1 MPRAGEFAGDALAR
15 GVTMAGGSTM
25 RRLASGM
32 STAVLAGLLM
42 CLGGGAARA
51 QVQTR
56 SVESDLRVEWTGSE
70 DRRGRSVVS
79 GYVYNQ
85 RAGSYAVSVRLLV
98 EALDGSG
105 QVAGSTTGYVFGDVP
120 PSNRSYFEIKAP
132 AKAASYRV
140 TIESFAWRAYGAGG
154 G

>member
-1 MPRAGEFAGDALAR
+1 MLIW
-15 GVTMAGGSTM
+15 
-25 RRLASGM
+25 L
-32 STAVLAGLLM
+32 
-42 CLGGGAARA
+42 GAAAAPA

-56 SVESDLRVEWTGSE
+56 SVDGDLRVEWTGSE
-70 DRRGRSVVS
+70 DRRGRPVVS

-85 RAGSYAVSVRLLV
+85 RAGSYAVSLRLRV

-105 QVAGSTTGYVFGDVP
+105 AVAGSTIGYVLGEVP

>member
-1 MPRAGEFAGDALAR
+1 
-15 GVTMAGGSTM
+15 MAEGSTM
-25 RRLASGM
+25 RRSARGTGTVVPATLLICLSVG
-32 STAVLAGLLM
+32 AV
-42 CLGGGAARA
+42 RA

-56 SVESDLRVEWTGSE
+56 SPDRDLRVEWAASE

-98 EALDGSG
+98 EGLDGSG
-105 QVAGSTTGYVFGDVP
+105 RVIGSTTGYVLGDVP
-120 PSNRSYFEIKAP
+120 PSNRSYFDIRAP

>member
-1 MPRAGEFAGDALAR
+1 MSRLAR
-15 GVTMAGGSTM
+15 
-25 RRLASGM
+25 GM
-32 STAVLAGLLM
+32 STAVLAALLI
-42 CLGGGAARA
+42 CLGAGPARP

-56 SVESDLRVEWTGSE
+56 SVDSDLRVEGTGSE
-70 DRRGRSVVS
+70 DRRGRPVVS

-85 RAGSYAVSVRLLV
+85 RAGGYAVSVRLRV
-98 EALDGSG
+98 DALDGAG
-105 QVAGSTTGYVFGDVP
+105 QVMGSTSGYVLGDVP

-132 AKAASYRV
+132 AKTASYRV

>member
-1 MPRAGEFAGDALAR
+1 VWRSAR
-15 GVTMAGGSTM
+15 RVSTV
-25 RRLASGM
+25 
-32 STAVLAGLLM
+32 VLAALLI
-42 CLGGGAARA
+42 CLGAGAARA

-56 SVESDLRVEWTGSE
+56 SVDSDLRVEWTGSE
-70 DRRGRSVVS
+70 DRRGRPVVS

-85 RAGSYAVSVRLLV
+85 RAGGYAVSVRLRV

-105 QVAGSTTGYVFGDVP
+105 QVAGSTIGYVLGEVP

>member
-1 MPRAGEFAGDALAR
+1 
-15 GVTMAGGSTM
+15 M
-25 RRLASGM
+25 RRLRRGASR
-32 STAVLAGLLM
+32 AVLAALLI
-42 CLGGGAARA
+42 CLGAGAARA

-56 SVESDLRVEWTGSE
+56 SADSDLRVEWTGSE
-70 DRRGRSVVS
+70 DRRGRPVVS

-85 RAGSYAVSVRLLV
+85 RPGSYAVSVRLRV

-105 QVAGSTTGYVFGDVP
+105 QVVGSTIGSVLGDVP

-132 AKAASYRV
+132 ARAASYRV

>member
-1 MPRAGEFAGDALAR
+1 
-15 GVTMAGGSTM
+15 M
-25 RRLASGM
+25 RRLARGM
-32 STAVLAGLLM
+32 STAALVTLLI
-42 CLGGGAARA
+42 CLGAGGARA

-56 SVESDLRVEWTGSE
+56 SVDSDLRLESTDSE
-70 DRRGRSVVS
+70 DRRGRPVVS

-85 RAGSYAVSVRLLV
+85 RAGSYAISVRIRV

-105 QVAGSTTGYVFGDVP
+105 QVAGSTIGYVLGDVP

-132 AKAASYRV
+132 ARAASYRV

>member
-1 MPRAGEFAGDALAR
+1 MRRLAR
-15 GVTMAGGSTM
+15 GVSTVA
-25 RRLASGM
+25 LV
-32 STAVLAGLLM
+32 VLLIGL
-42 CLGGGAARA
+42 GAGAARA

-56 SVESDLRVEWTGSE
+56 SVDGDLAVEWTGSE
-70 DRRGRSVVS
+70 DRRGRPVVS

-85 RAGSYAVSVRLLV
+85 RAGSYAESVRFRV

-105 QVAGSTTGYVFGDVP
+105 QVVGSTTGYVLGDVP

-140 TIESFAWRAYGAGG
+140 TIQSFVWRAYGAGG

>member
-1 MPRAGEFAGDALAR
+1 M
-15 GVTMAGGSTM
+15 
-25 RRLASGM
+25 
-32 STAVLAGLLM
+32 
-42 CLGGGAARA
+42 
-51 QVQTR
+51 QTR
-56 SVESDLRVEWTGSE
+56 SAESDLRVEWTGSE

>member
-1 MPRAGEFAGDALAR
+1 MSRLAR
-15 GVTMAGGSTM
+15 G
-25 RRLASGM
+25 L
-32 STAVLAGLLM
+32 STAVLVALLIGLGAGQ
-42 CLGGGAARA
+42 ARA
-51 QVQTR
+51 QVQAR
-56 SVESDLRVEWTGSE
+56 SVDSDLRVEGTDSE
-70 DRRGRSVVS
+70 DRRGRPVVS

-85 RAGSYAVSVRLLV
+85 RAGSYAVSVRLRV
-98 EALDGSG
+98 DALDGSG
-105 QVAGSTTGYVFGDVP
+105 QVTGSTVGYVLGEVP

>member
-1 MPRAGEFAGDALAR
+1 
-15 GVTMAGGSTM
+15 
-25 RRLASGM
+25 M
-32 STAVLAGLLM
+32 STAVLVTLLI
-42 CLGGGAARA
+42 CLAVGGVRA

-56 SVESDLRVEWTGSE
+56 SVDGDLRVESTDSE
-70 DRRGRSVVS
+70 DRRGRPVMS

-85 RAGSYAVSVRLLV
+85 RAGSYAISVRLRV
-98 EALDGSG
+98 EALDGAG
-105 QVAGSTTGYVFGDVP
+105 QVVGSTIGYVLGDVP

-132 AKAASYRV
+132 ARAASYRV

>member
-1 MPRAGEFAGDALAR
+1 M
-15 GVTMAGGSTM
+15 
-25 RRLASGM
+25 
-32 STAVLAGLLM
+32 AVLASLLIYT
-42 CLGGGAARA
+42 GAALA

-56 SVESDLRVEWTGSE
+56 SVESDLRVEASGSE
-70 DRRGRSVVS
+70 DRRGGPVVS

-105 QVAGSTTGYVFGDVP
+105 QVVGSTVGYVLGEVP

-140 TIESFAWRAYGAGG
+140 TIASFAWRSYGAGG

>member
-1 MPRAGEFAGDALAR
+1 MPRAGEFARDALAP
-15 GVTMAGGSTM
+15 GVTMSGGSTM
-25 RRLASGM
+25 RRLARGM

-42 CLGGGAARA
+42 CLGAGAARA
-51 QVQTR
+51 QVQMR

-70 DRRGRSVVS
+70 DRRGRPVVS

-105 QVAGSTTGYVFGDVP
+105 QVAGSTTGYVLGDVP

>member
-1 MPRAGEFAGDALAR
+1 M
-15 GVTMAGGSTM
+15 S
-25 RRLASGM
+25 RLATGM
-32 STAVLAGLLM
+32 GTTVVAALLI
-42 CLGGGAARA
+42 CLGAGPARA

-56 SVESDLRVEWTGSE
+56 SVDSDLRVEGTGSE
-70 DRRGRSVVS
+70 DRRGRPVVS

-85 RAGSYAVSVRLLV
+85 RAGGYAVSVRLRV
-98 EALDGSG
+98 DALDGSG
-105 QVAGSTTGYVFGDVP
+105 QVTDSTVGYLLGEVP
-120 PSNRSYFEIKAP
+120 PSNRAYFEIKAP

>member
-1 MPRAGEFAGDALAR
+1 
-15 GVTMAGGSTM
+15 M
-25 RRLASGM
+25 RRLARGT
-32 STAVLAGLLM
+32 STAVLVALLIY
-42 CLGGGAARA
+42 LGAGAAIA

-56 SVESDLRVEWTGSE
+56 SVDGDLRVEWTGSE
-70 DRRGRSVVS
+70 DRRGRPVVS

-105 QVAGSTTGYVFGDVP
+105 QVVGSTTGYILGDVP

-140 TIESFAWRAYGAGG
+140 TIASFAWRAYGAGG

>member
-1 MPRAGEFAGDALAR
+1 
-15 GVTMAGGSTM
+15 
-25 RRLASGM
+25 M
-32 STAVLAGLLM
+32 STAVLVTVLVGLGAG
-42 CLGGGAARA
+42 GARA

-56 SVESDLRVEWTGSE
+56 SVDSDLRVESSDSE
-70 DRRGRSVVS
+70 DRRGRPVMS

-85 RAGSYAVSVRLLV
+85 RAGSYAIGVRLRV
-98 EALDGSG
+98 EALDGAG
-105 QVAGSTTGYVFGDVP
+105 QVVGSTIGYVLGDVP

-132 AKAASYRV
+132 ARAASYRV

>member
-1 MPRAGEFAGDALAR
+1 
-15 GVTMAGGSTM
+15 M
-25 RRLASGM
+25 RRRAPGV
-32 STAVLAGLLM
+32 STAVLAVLLIGL
-42 CLGGGAARA
+42 GAGAARA

-56 SVESDLRVEWTGSE
+56 SVDSDLRVEWTGSE
-70 DRRGRSVVS
+70 DRRGR
-79 GYVYNQ
+79 
-85 RAGSYAVSVRLLV
+85 
-98 EALDGSG
+98 
-105 QVAGSTTGYVFGDVP
+105 P